1 MSVRLQLY
9 AAFAAVLLVCGFL
22 AGLFYQA
29 AGQAERRYSTLGL
42 SSRGVSTLRRL
53 QETVSQRRLDIRRFL
68 IERDERLDS
77 EVDAR
82 SRRMKGLLDDWEQL
96 IRDEAADQGREP
108 SEREAE
114 AAKRLRA
121 VETQLA
127 LDLDAVL
134 MLLRDG
140 KGDEAR
146 QALKEPALLAK
157 EAEVDDLLSVAA
169 GHAVAADQ
177 RRRSEAEDESHGHAM
192 RGFAVA
198 TAGGIAAVAFMWFI
212 VRAGAKRTRRRLRAL
227 AEDVAR
233 FGRNEPVAPAPD
245 GPGRGPIDEL
255 ARSFHQMMADRSA
268 SDAEVRR
275 ALETAVDVSRAKSD
289 FLANMSHEIRTP
301 MNGIIGMTELALK
314 TNLDPVQREYLEMV
328 KISAEALLSVIND
341 ILDFSKIEARK
352 LELEQTEFS
361 LRDVLETGARSLGL
375 RAYEKRLDL
384 ACRIPP
390 GVPDNLVGDPIR
402 LRQIVLNLLSNAV
415 KFTEKGEVV
424 LEAQVETA
432 SREEAILHFTVRDT
446 GIGIAPEQ
454 QKAIFEAFV
463 QADTSMA
470 RRFGGTGLGL
480 AISSQLVAK
489 MDGRIWVESEP
500 GKGSTF
506 HFTARFG
513 RHQKKISGPQA
524 VQRDLE
530 GLRVLVADDNAT
542 NRKILQELLIS
553 WGMAPT
559 LTHDGPSAL
568 GALETA
574 AAEGEHFILALLDG
588 RMPLMDGYEL
598 GRRIRASAAI
608 SATPLLMLVSAI
620 EPGDIGRLRDLKV
633 AGHLI
638 KPIRSADL
646 LTQILTVVGVP
657 LKRRK
662 EDRGE
667 SPPRRAKAL
676 RILLV
681 EDNRVNQFLA
691 MELLTVRGHSVTVA
705 TGGREALNLHDRER
719 FDLVLLDVQMPDMD
733 GLEVVRA
740 IRDRENKG
748 ARRTPVVAMTAHA
761 MKGDRERF
769 IQAGMDEYVSK
780 PIRVEELFEAVERVL
795 PPPPE
800 ADVTTRL
807 SLDRASALTKVRN
820 KPELLMDLIRI
831 FLEDAPRYMGDMRR
845 ALADRDG
852 PTLSRTGHTI
862 KGSSAYLGA
871 EVVNKLAAR
880 IERLGSEGRFDE
892 AATAVADMERE
903 MGKLKTELEKFS
915 AELAAKAKSAP

>member
-22 AGLFYQA
+22 AGLFYHA
-29 AGQAERRYSTLGL
+29 VGQTDRRYVDLGL
-42 SSRGVSTLRRL
+42 SNRGVTTLRRL
-53 QETVSQRRLDIRRFL
+53 QETSDRRRLDLRRL
-68 IERDERLDS
+68 LLDEDGRS
-77 EVDAR
+77 EGEVEAG
-82 SRRMKGLLDDWEQL
+82 SRKMTGLLDDWERL
-96 IRDEAADQGREP
+96 TREESARHGREP
-108 SEREAE
+108 GERELDTIRKLRSLESELAEKVEKLVALRQEGKGAE
-114 AAKRLRA
+114 AR
-121 VETQLA
+121 
-127 LDLDAVL
+127 
-134 MLLRDG
+134 
-140 KGDEAR
+140 
-146 QALKEPALLAK
+146 PALLGNL
-157 EAEVDDLLSVAA
+157 ETEIESVLSVAA
-169 GHAVAADQ
+169 GHAAAADQ
-177 RRRSEAEDESHGHAM
+177 RMRTQAEDDAN
-192 RGFAVA
+192 RIA
-198 TAGGIAAVAFMWFI
+198 TAGFIAAILGGIFAIAFMWFVVRTGARRSRGR
-212 VRAGAKRTRRRLRAL
+212 VRAM
-227 AEDVAR
+227 AEDLAR
-233 FGRNEPVAPAPD
+233 FGRGEPVSVAPGTA
-245 GPGRGPIDEL
+245 GSGPIDEL
-255 ARSFHQMMADRSA
+255 ARAFAQMIEDRSRR
-268 SDAEVRR
+268 DQEVQK
-275 ALETAVDVSRAKSD
+275 ALESAVEISRAKSD

-301 MNGIIGMTELALK
+301 MNGIIGMTELALR

-328 KISAEALLSVIND
+328 KVSADALLSVIND

-415 KFTEKGEVV
+415 KFTERGEVV
-424 LEAQVETA
+424 LEAHVETA
-432 SREEAILHFTVRDT
+432 SKEEAVIHFTVRDT
-446 GIGIAPEQ
+446 GIGIAAEQ
-454 QKAIFEAFV
+454 QKAIFDAFV

-480 AISSQLVAK
+480 AISTQLVGK
-489 MDGRIWVESEP
+489 MGGRIWVESEP

-542 NRKILQELLIS
+542 NRKILQELLNS

-559 LTHDGPSAL
+559 MTDNGPAAL
-568 GALETA
+568 GALEKGVA
-574 AAEGEHFILALLDG
+574 DGEPFTLALLDG

-598 GRRIRASAAI
+598 GRRIRASASIA
-608 SATPLLMLVSAI
+608 STPLLMLVSAI
-620 EPGDIGRLRDLKV
+620 EPGDISRLRDLKV
-633 AGHLI
+633 SGHLI

-646 LTQILTVVGVP
+646 LTNILMVVGVP
-657 LKRRK
+657 MRRRK

-667 SPPRRAKAL
+667 VPPRRARAL

-705 TGGREALNLHDRER
+705 TGGRESLAIHDRER

-733 GLEVVRA
+733 GIEVVKT
-740 IRDRENKG
+740 IRKREAAG
-748 ARRTPVVAMTAHA
+748 VRRTPVISMTAHA

-769 IQAGMDEYVSK
+769 LDAGMDEYVSK
-780 PIRVEELFEAVERVL
+780 PIRVEELFEAIEKVM
-795 PPPPE
+795 PPPPGT
-800 ADVTTRL
+800 DVTTRL
-807 SLDRASALTKVRN
+807 ALDRTAALTKVRN
-820 KPELLMDLIRI
+820 KPELLRDLIRI
-831 FLEDAPRYMGDMRR
+831 FLEDGPRYMGEMKKGLADHDGR
-845 ALADRDG
+845 ALSSA
-852 PTLSRTGHTI
+852 GHTI

-871 EVVNKLAAR
+871 EVVHRLAAR
-880 IERLGSEGRFDE
+880 IETLGSEGKFDE
-892 AATAVADMERE
+892 AAVAVADMERE
-903 MGKLKTELEKFS
+903 MARLNAELEKFS
-915 AELAAKAKSAP
+915 VELGAKR